1 MLLSDIY
8 SPLFFWIHQVNYFF
22 LFCGFYGNNT
32 TTQLGLIQPCRS
44 QSLSNSWTQHVSHRK
59 KRAPANLDETPIKL
73 LFDPLFISELSATLT
88 KERAAWN
95 KSITCS
101 SLVFWFFFSSC
112 AHFSPDTNQLC
123 FSRFF
128 VSTGAEA
135 LLSVWQ
141 GEKHITVQTFL
152 LWLWLLVPIL
162 LLATTS
168 LLGVVAL

>member
-59 KRAPANLDETPIKL
+59 KQSNCCLIL
-73 LFDPLFISELSATLT
+73 YSSVNYLPLSPK
-88 KERAAWN
+88 KEQPGTNQSHAA
-95 KSITCS
+95 
-101 SLVFWFFFSSC
+101 LWFFVFLFSSC

>member
-8 SPLFFWIHQVNYFF
+8 SPLLFWIHQVNSFF

-59 KRAPANLDETPIKL
+59 KTCTCQFGWNTNQIVVWS
-73 LFDPLFISELSATLT
+73 FIHQWIICHSHQR
-88 KERAAWN
+88 K
-95 KSITCS
+95 S
-101 SLVFWFFFSSC
+101 SLEQINHMQLFGFLFFFSSC
-112 AHFSPDTNQLC
+112 AHFSPDTNQLR